1 VIRKALTIAG
11 SDSGGGAGIEAD
23 LKTFSAFGVHGLVAI
38 TSVTAQNTQE
48 VRAIYDVKPEIVAK
62 QIEAVVE
69 DIGVDAAK
77 TGMLSNAEIIKAVA
91 ETVKKYDFPLV
102 VDPVMIAK
110 SGAPLLRE
118 DAMDTLIEKIIP
130 LAKVVTP
137 NRPEAEKLS
146 GIKIKSLEDAKRA
159 AKIIVEELGAEGAI
173 VKGGH
178 LGLSEAVD
186 VLYFNGEF
194 KEYRAPFVEGCTH
207 GTGCSFSAA
216 IAANLAK
223 GKGLEEA
230 VRIAKEFTTMGIY
243 YGAKIGHGH
252 CPVNQNAWIEI
263 PAEKWR
269 VYESLSKAVKELI
282 TIESLPQHVPE
293 VGMNFVYALPKLY
306 AKSKDDVAGVKGRI
320 VKFGNTVKPVGGI
333 EFGASDH
340 LARAIL
346 TFMEFF
352 PEVRSALNLKYNE
365 ELIKKAS
372 SLGFKV
378 SFYDRKE
385 EPEGI
390 KAKEGGTIPWGI
402 KTAIERINDKPD
414 LIYHLGDWGKEPMLL
429 IFGESPKV
437 TLRKLKMLIG

>member
-1 VIRKALTIAG
+1 MIRKALTIAG

-48 VRAIYDVKPEIVAK
+48 VRAIYDISPEVVVK

-77 TGMLSNAEIIKAVA
+77 TGMLSNSEIIKAVA
-91 ETVKKYDFPLV
+91 KTVKKYNFPLV

-118 DAMDTLIEKIIP
+118 DAMETLITEIIP
-130 LAKVVTP
+130 HATLVTP

-146 GIKIKSLEDAKRA
+146 GFQIKNVDDAKRA
-159 AKIIVEELGAEGAI
+159 AKTIVEELGARAAI

-186 VLYFNGEF
+186 ILYVNGEF
-194 KEYRAPFVEGCTH
+194 REYRAPFVEGCTH

-216 IAANLAK
+216 ITANLAK
-223 GKGLEEA
+223 GKSLEEA
-230 VRIAKEFTTMGIY
+230 VETAKKFITMGIY
-243 YGAKIGHGH
+243 YGARIGHGH

-269 VYESLSKAVKELI
+269 VYDTLNRALKELVS
-282 TIESLPQHVPE
+282 IEDLHKYVPE

-306 AKSKDDVAGVKGRI
+306 ARGREDVAGVKGRI
-320 VKFGNTVKPVGGI
+320 VKFGNTIKPVGWI

-346 TFMEFF
+346 TFMEVF
-352 PEVRSALNLKYNE
+352 PEVRSVLNIKYNE
-365 ELIKKAS
+365 ELISKAQK
-372 SLGFKV
+372 LGFKV
-378 SFYDRKE
+378 SLYNRTE
-385 EPEGI
+385 EPEEI
-390 KAKEGGTIPWGI
+390 KAKEGGTIPWGVR
-402 KTAIERINDKPD
+402 TAIERLRDKPD
-414 LIYHLGDWGKEPMLL
+414 LIYHLGDWGKEAMIL
-429 IFGESPKV
+429 IFGETPKAV
-437 TLRKLKMLIG
+437 IEKLNKLLE